1 MKVLVTTASK
11 HGATA
16 EIGSVIGSLLE
27 TEHFKVDVLPPDEV
41 ESVEAYD
48 AIVLGSGVYA
58 GHWLKQA
65 KEFVERHEAA
75 LKDKPLFVFSSGP
88 VGEPP
93 KESDEPAE
101 ARSLETSLRPIDS
114 RVFGGRITGSQLG
127 SFEKLIVKVVKAPM
141 ADDRP
146 WEEIAAWAKEI
157 ARYLNADEDEQNR
170 KKAEKERLGAVVA
183 ATTSVVM

>member
-1 MKVLVTTASK
+1 MKVLVTAASK

-27 TEHFKVDVLPPDEV
+27 TEHFEVDVLPPDEV
-41 ESVEAYD
+41 ESVEGYD

-58 GHWLKQA
+58 GHWLKPA
-65 KEFVERHEAA
+65 KEFVERHEAD
-75 LKDKPLFVFSSGP
+75 LRDKPLFVFSSCP

-127 SFEKLIVKVVKAPM
+127 SFEKLIVKVVKAPL

-146 WEEIAAWAKEI
+146 WEEIAAWSKEI

-170 KKAEKERLGAVVA
+170 KAEKERLGAVVA